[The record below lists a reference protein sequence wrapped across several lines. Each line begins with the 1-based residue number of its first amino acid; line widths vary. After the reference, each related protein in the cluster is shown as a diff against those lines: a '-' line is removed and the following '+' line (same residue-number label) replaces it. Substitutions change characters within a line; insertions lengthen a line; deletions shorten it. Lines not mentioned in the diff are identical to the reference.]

1 MPRIVHCTGAQFGIT
16 VIIVVH
22 PQSFTQLAVVVDCHV
37 SGRAAVPV
45 KKGDENLTDPQ
56 RWFLAAL
63 RETV

>member
-37 SGRAAVPV
+37 RGRTAVPA
-45 KKGDENLTDPQ
+45 KKGDENLTDP
-56 RWFLAAL
+56 
-63 RETV
+63 